1 MKTTKHRGTD
11 IGTALGAHL
20 HVGSSGPSVGDVGV
34 WSGSDWVAISPRSG
48 TAMPTAIDAVNSWA
62 NKIATEDNDII
73 QLRKKNGIIYVM
85 KVKPHHAG
93 KWEKLDPK
101 AVPVVTDEHGA
112 RLEDKSLADLRD
124 ELVAV
129 EEAPAPIPHME
140 IGWYQDQ
147 KADLFYYEGEGHW
160 REVDLK
166 TNKKLTEA
174 VVAGT
179 LEYIG

>member
-1 MKTTKHRGTD
+1 MTTTTKHRGID
-11 IGTALGAHL
+11 LGTALGTHL
-20 HVGSSGPSVGDVGV
+20 HVGPSTPSVGDAGF
-34 WSGSDWVAISPRSG
+34 WDG
-48 TAMPTAIDAVNSWA
+48 TAWRSLIPTASTVDLTTEFVNSWA

-85 KVKPHHAG
+85 KVEPHRSG

-101 AVPVVTDEHGA
+101 AVPVIVDEHGA
-112 RLEDKSLADLRD
+112 RLEDKSLAELRD

-129 EEAPAPIPHME
+129 EEVPTPIPHME

-174 VVAGT
+174 VVSGT
-179 LEYIG
+179 LEFIG